1 MKIHVTDVLVDA
13 EKRRKTRPDK
23 VKAIADSIAE
33 IGLLNPITVDPHFNL
48 IAGLHRLEAH
58 KGLGLAEIEC
68 TVLDVDPLLAE
79 LAQIDENLARA
90 DLKKIEEDVALAQR
104 KRVYEK
110 LYPETKAGQA
120 QAIGMNRALG
130 YDVADNLST
139 TFAQDAAEK
148 TGDSER
154 TVRRHT
160 AVGERL
166 EMFADLI
173 RGTPIEDNQSE
184 LQRLAKM
191 DDAKIVDIL
200 ELIGSGDASSVAQAN
215 WAFVERQRQE
225 SPPLPTEGKY
235 RIFYADPPW
244 QYARAELDDYGH
256 TRRHYPSMS
265 IDELCAMG
273 DDIQQMAE
281 RDAVLF
287 LWVTSPMLKNVWAI
301 FDAWGFSYKT
311 SFVWDKVRHNFGHY
325 NSVRHEFLLIATRGS
340 CTPDVKQ
347 LFDSV
352 QSIERSD
359 EHSEK
364 PEEFREIIETIYTH
378 GNRIELFGRKEVG
391 GWDVW
396 GNEPGA

>member
-184 LQRLAKM
+184 LQRLAKL
-191 DDAKIVDIL
+191 DNAEIVDVL
-200 ELIGSGDASSVAQAN
+200 EVIRSGEADSVAQASGSLVEN
-215 WAFVERQRQE
+215 KPDQPHVTHNSGNNEWYTPPEYIEAARQVMGNIDLDPASSEIANKTVQAATFYTQEDDGLLYDWACGTCWMN
-225 SPPLPTEGKY
+225 PPYASHLIGLFANKLAEHVKRGDVSEACVLVNNATETAWFNALLDLASCVCFIRGRVKFIDMDGKASGAPLQGQAVLY
-235 RIFYADPPW
+235 IGPNAEAFGKAFSDFGRTL
-244 QYARAELDDYGH
+244 YAR
-256 TRRHYPSMS
+256 
-265 IDELCAMG
+265 
-273 DDIQQMAE
+273 
-281 RDAVLF
+281 RD
-287 LWVTSPMLKNVWAI
+287 
-301 FDAWGFSYKT
+301 
-311 SFVWDKVRHNFGHY
+311 
-325 NSVRHEFLLIATRGS
+325 
-340 CTPDVKQ
+340 
-347 LFDSV
+347 
-352 QSIERSD
+352 
-359 EHSEK
+359 
-364 PEEFREIIETIYTH
+364 PE
-378 GNRIELFGRKEVG
+378 
-391 GWDVW
+391 
-396 GNEPGA
+396 